1 MTLKSSPLPFTIPQ
15 ALAGIL
21 SLNGTGDDPGNGNMK
36 LKTILSPFISPICSG
51 SPGQAPEDDKF

>member
-15 ALAGIL
+15 ALSGIL

-36 LKTILSPFISPICSG
+36 LKSSLSPFICRIIII
-51 SPGQAPEDDKF
+51 QEVM